1 MIYDN
6 QKQLRN
12 DYGPSIQSSADR
24 LLSVKGRDQ
33 SSYILHMCK
42 AVNITPCSC
51 WRAREDTD
59 MPVINITTAVATP
72 NYTDNSEIC

>member
-1 MIYDN
+1 MTMVHLHKVLLI
-6 QKQLRN
+6 
-12 DYGPSIQSSADR
+12 GSSVCRAGINPR
-24 LLSVKGRDQ
+24 M
-33 SSYILHMCK
+33 SYMCK
-42 AVNITPCSC
+42 AVNITPCNC